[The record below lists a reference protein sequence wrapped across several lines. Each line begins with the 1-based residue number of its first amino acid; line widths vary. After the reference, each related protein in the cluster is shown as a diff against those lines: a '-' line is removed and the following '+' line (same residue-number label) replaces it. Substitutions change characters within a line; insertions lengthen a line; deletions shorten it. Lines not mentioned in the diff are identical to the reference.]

1 MDDIETFQSLRR
13 RIEVLESRVANHE
26 RRIAAL
32 ELATRLNLR
41 ECRGSRGVDVGEN
54 QDAVCEV
61 VGTSAAEADPLGWAN
76 ARDVSGVLIR
86 KGYGTATADDIVSRV
101 FNELRHQWKERG
113 R

>member
-61 VGTSAAEADPLGWAN
+61 VGTSAAEEDPLG
-76 ARDVSGVLIR
+76 
-86 KGYGTATADDIVSRV
+86 
-101 FNELRHQWKERG
+101 
-113 R
+113 